1 MAFTVDAQAAWDSIS
16 ESDHANILAGVFCA
30 RCLANRKFTLD
41 QGEMRSGELALIGHC
56 DTCGGRVV
64 RLIDTRSK
72 G

>member
-1 MAFTVDAQAAWDSIS
+1 MAFTIDAQAAWDTIS
-16 ESDHANILAGVFCA
+16 ESDHANILESVFCA
-30 RCLANRKFTLD
+30 RCLTSRKFTLD